1 MGSKTRGAVFGV
13 LVAFAGLT
21 GCAAVGSAERGD
33 ATDAR
38 GTAALRDSGPR
49 FVVAGPTRLLHV
61 DIHGRP
67 ALLYTVAR
75 RTGTQVD
82 CDGPGIGSR
91 SLIHGDRRTI
101 LDLDVSA
108 DQVAC
113 LQAVDSNAPRAGS
126 PIEVSWHARSGN
138 KGAIAEVVASN
149 R

>member
-1 MGSKTRGAVFGV
+1 MGSKTRGAIFGV
-13 LVAFAGLT
+13 LVGFAGLA

-33 ATDAR
+33 PTDVR

-61 DIHGRP
+61 DIHGRS

-75 RTGTQVD
+75 RSGTQVD

-91 SLIHGDRRTI
+91 SLIRGDRRTI
-101 LDLDVSA
+101 LELDVSA
-108 DQVAC
+108 DRVAC
-113 LQAVDSNAPRAGS
+113 LAAADPNLPLAGT

-138 KGAIAEVVASN
+138 EGAIAEVVASN